1 MLDQWIDDR
10 PLRRP
15 RTRWLTALA
24 ERARQR
30 VRRHRP
36 ELHPAYERLAYGGM
50 SVVG

>member
-1 MLDQWIDDR
+1 MFDQSTDDHA
-10 PLRRP
+10 PRRP

-24 ERARQR
+24 GRARQR
-30 VRRHRP
+30 VRRHRA